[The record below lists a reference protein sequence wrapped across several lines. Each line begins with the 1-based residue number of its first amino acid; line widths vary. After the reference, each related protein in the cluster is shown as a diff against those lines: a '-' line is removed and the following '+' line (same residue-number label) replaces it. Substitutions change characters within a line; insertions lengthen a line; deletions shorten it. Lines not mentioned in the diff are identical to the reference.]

1 MAEAGV
7 PFQIG
12 SCHRYELG
20 RAEMFRSQSFDPE
33 LPTEACV
40 AVSGGIYLNSATHDT
55 DTARFVM
62 GEVEQVSALGRAL
75 IAPFLERD
83 IDTSILTLEFA
94 SGAIGAIQ
102 SSRRASYGHD
112 IRLEVLC
119 EGGKV
124 VSEEE
129 RATRV
134 WCYSKQGIGGDYI
147 QNFQER
153 FRPAYLAELQAFTA
167 AVQGGVDPS
176 PVPTDA
182 VESLRIALAARRSL
196 MEGRSVAVAEVR

>member
-1 MAEAGV
+1 
-7 PFQIG
+7 
-12 SCHRYELG
+12 
-20 RAEMFRSQSFDPE
+20 MFRSQSFDPE

>member
-1 MAEAGV
+1 ME
-7 PFQIG
+7 
-12 SCHRYELG
+12 RY
-20 RAEMFRSQSFDPE
+20 
-33 LPTEACV
+33 
-40 AVSGGIYLNSATHDT
+40 SG
-55 DTARFVM
+55 
-62 GEVEQVSALGRAL
+62 
-75 IAPFLERD
+75 

-94 SGAIGAIQ
+94 SGAIGVIQ

-119 EGGKV
+119 ERGKV

-134 WCYSKQGIGGDYI
+134 VLQQAGDRRRLHPE
-147 QNFQER
+147 FPEALPSR
-153 FRPAYLAELQAFTA
+153 YLAELQAFTD

-182 VESLRIALAARRSL
+182 VESLRIALAARCSL
-196 MEGRSVAVAEVR
+196 KERRPVAVAEVR